1 MKKVSLNII
10 ILKILKISKYV
21 PLAATN
27 FSKIDP
33 SQRVCCRAQHVNRGF
48 LTYFLRAEILRTLN
62 FLAHNF
68 PPLWTPRRIICI
80 LHHGCHLEIQ
90 LPPPDS
96 PRTSILYANRPGNGQ
111 RRTDIALVG
120 GQISKMRIIFL
131 FFFT

>member
-1 MKKVSLNII
+1 MKKVSLNIT

-96 PRTSILYANRPGNGQ
+96 PRTSILYANRPQGTAKGEPTL
-111 RRTDIALVG
+111 RWWGDKYLR
-120 GQISKMRIIFL
+120 
-131 FFFT
+131 

>member
-96 PRTSILYANRPGNGQ
+96 PRTSILYANRPGTAKGEPTL
-111 RRTDIALVG
+111 RWG
-120 GQISKMRIIFL
+120 GGTNI
-131 FFFT
+131 